1 MSKNVEN
8 RIAEPQVRAVLSP
21 VQERLLGFIVSQC
34 AETGSVRLSKN
45 QLAKHL
51 DCCVRTADN
60 AVRGLRDAGFIQVT
74 PLFDE
79 NGGQICNEYR
89 MAGLVGGKCQLGRA
103 S

>member
-8 RIAEPQVRAVLSP
+8 RIAETQAGAVLSP
-21 VQERLLGFIVSQC
+21 TQERLLGFIVSQC
-34 AETGSVRLSKN
+34 AGTGSVRLTKG
-45 QLAKHL
+45 QLAKHM
-51 DCCVRTADN
+51 DCCVRTADH
-60 AVRGLRDAGFIQVT
+60 AVRGLRDAGFIEVT

-89 MAGLVGGKCQLGRA
+89 MAGLVVGNRQLGRA